1 MHFVISLIYLRYLTD
16 ILALYFFI
24 YIGFKKRIYNCSY
37 GMKEEKS
44 NFFSRLQEQLEKIEF
59 IKIHSMDSF
68 FLNRLVASYQ
78 KLYRSIFKQQ
88 ATIQAFANLE
98 GIVGA
103 ISVCIL
109 LWIGGKKILTGDM
122 QIGYFYMISVY
133 FNMILEYGKEIVA
146 YGQEY
151 QEAYVSFERIKS
163 ILEIKE
169 QSKGCI
175 RLNEIK
181 QIRIQDLNFAY
192 DQKETIKSFS
202 TNLKKG
208 KVYGLKGENGCG
220 KSTLIKILMG
230 MYVDEYQGNI
240 IWNDTE
246 MRNLDMDYIRE
257 HVISVTEQEPTLIAD
272 TIYNNIALYR
282 KLDVKCIQRAVDCF
296 GDSILKRDNW
306 DLQINE
312 KSSNI
317 SGGEKQKIAI
327 IRQVVQDG
335 QVMIFDEPT
344 SAMDESGKKQ
354 FLQLIDQIKNHK
366 IIIIVSHDNAI
377 LNTCDEIL
385 IL

>member
-1 MHFVISLIYLRYLTD
+1 MKWINKASEDKGREYITMSMGQFINMFNVETTYSAMLKFIFLLL
-16 ILALYFFI
+16 LLY
-24 YIGFKKRIYNCSY
+24 
-37 GMKEEKS
+37 
-44 NFFSRLQEQLEKIEF
+44 
-59 IKIHSMDSF
+59 
-68 FLNRLVASYQ
+68 V
-78 KLYRSIFKQQ
+78 
-88 ATIQAFANLE
+88 
-98 GIVGA
+98 
-103 ISVCIL
+103 
-109 LWIGGKKILTGDM
+109 
-122 QIGYFYMISVY
+122 
-133 FNMILEYGKEIVA
+133 GKEIVC
-146 YGQEY
+146 
-151 QEAYVSFERIKS
+151 YV
-163 ILEIKE
+163 
-169 QSKGCI
+169 
-175 RLNEIK
+175 N
-181 QIRIQDLNFAY
+181 
-192 DQKETIKSFS
+192 
-202 TNLKKG
+202 
-208 KVYGLKGENGCG
+208 
-220 KSTLIKILMG
+220 KIL
-230 MYVDEYQGNI
+230 Y
-240 IWNDTE
+240 
-246 MRNLDMDYIRE
+246 MDYIRE

>member
-1 MHFVISLIYLRYLTD
+1 M
-16 ILALYFFI
+16 
-24 YIGFKKRIYNCSY
+24 
-37 GMKEEKS
+37 
-44 NFFSRLQEQLEKIEF
+44 
-59 IKIHSMDSF
+59 
-68 FLNRLVASYQ
+68 
-78 KLYRSIFKQQ
+78 
-88 ATIQAFANLE
+88 
-98 GIVGA
+98 
-103 ISVCIL
+103 
-109 LWIGGKKILTGDM
+109 
-122 QIGYFYMISVY
+122 
-133 FNMILEYGKEIVA
+133 
-146 YGQEY
+146 
-151 QEAYVSFERIKS
+151 
-163 ILEIKE
+163 
-169 QSKGCI
+169 
-175 RLNEIK
+175 
-181 QIRIQDLNFAY
+181 NFAY

-344 SAMDESGKKQ
+344 SAMDESGRKQ

>member
-1 MHFVISLIYLRYLTD
+1 
-16 ILALYFFI
+16 
-24 YIGFKKRIYNCSY
+24 
-37 GMKEEKS
+37 MKEEKS

-68 FLNRLVASYQ
+68 FSNRLVASYQ

-246 MRNLDMDYIRE
+246 MRNFRYGLYKR
-257 HVISVTEQEPTLIAD
+257 TCNQCNRTGAD
-272 TIYNNIALYR
+272 FNSRYNI
-282 KLDVKCIQRAVDCF
+282 
-296 GDSILKRDNW
+296 
-306 DLQINE
+306 
-312 KSSNI
+312 
-317 SGGEKQKIAI
+317 
-327 IRQVVQDG
+327 
-335 QVMIFDEPT
+335 
-344 SAMDESGKKQ
+344 
-354 FLQLIDQIKNHK
+354 
-366 IIIIVSHDNAI
+366 
-377 LNTCDEIL
+377 
-385 IL
+385 

>member
-1 MHFVISLIYLRYLTD
+1 
-16 ILALYFFI
+16 
-24 YIGFKKRIYNCSY
+24 
-37 GMKEEKS
+37 MKEP
-44 NFFSRLQEQLEKIEF
+44 EKI
-59 IKIHSMDSF
+59 
-68 FLNRLVASYQ
+68 
-78 KLYRSIFKQQ
+78 
-88 ATIQAFANLE
+88 LE
-98 GIVGA
+98 AKDICKA
-103 ISVCIL
+103 
-109 LWIGGKKILTGDM
+109 
-122 QIGYFYMISVY
+122 
-133 FNMILEYGKEIVA
+133 YGKNMV
-146 YGQEY
+146 
-151 QEAYVSFERIKS
+151 
-163 ILEIKE
+163 
-169 QSKGCI
+169 
-175 RLNEIK
+175 LN
-181 QIRIQDLNFAY
+181 QVNL
-192 DQKETIKSFS
+192 TIKA
-202 TNLKKG
+202 G
-208 KVYGLKGENGCG
+208 EIYGLVGENGAG
-220 KSTLIKILMG
+220 KSSLMKVITGLTKPTSGEISLFGKKNLEDERNKIGCLI
-230 MYVDEYQGNI
+230 EGNI

>member
-1 MHFVISLIYLRYLTD
+1 MQLWNERGEIQFLLQTAGTIRKNRVYKK
-16 ILALYFFI
+16 
-24 YIGFKKRIYNCSY
+24 YIVWVH
-37 GMKEEKS
+37 
-44 NFFSRLQEQLEKIEF
+44 FFS
-59 IKIHSMDSF
+59 
-68 FLNRLVASYQ
+68 NRLVASYQ

-220 KSTLIKILMG
+220 KSTLIKILIG
-230 MYVDEYQGNI
+230 YVC
-240 IWNDTE
+240 
-246 MRNLDMDYIRE
+246 R
-257 HVISVTEQEPTLIAD
+257 
-272 TIYNNIALYR
+272 
-282 KLDVKCIQRAVDCF
+282 
-296 GDSILKRDNW
+296 
-306 DLQINE
+306 
-312 KSSNI
+312 
-317 SGGEKQKIAI
+317 
-327 IRQVVQDG
+327 
-335 QVMIFDEPT
+335 
-344 SAMDESGKKQ
+344 
-354 FLQLIDQIKNHK
+354 
-366 IIIIVSHDNAI
+366 
-377 LNTCDEIL
+377 
-385 IL
+385 